1 MQTGQ
6 FRPKA
11 LSAERAA
18 EIVRSGDRVWIH
30 EGNAT
35 PEPLIH
41 ALLKRAP
48 ELRNV
53 EIVHMLTLGRA
64 DYTQPEYEGHFRHS
78 GLFLGPNVRPAVAEG
93 RADYTPIHLSE
104 IERLFRTGQMPL
116 DVALIQTS
124 PPDNHGYLSLGT
136 SIDCTLTAAE
146 CSRYVIAEVNDQMPR
161 TMGDTFLHV
170 SRVAAMVETSR
181 PLLELPSVP
190 SSDVQNRIARN
201 VAALIP
207 DGATLQLASAAFP
220 TPYWKPSKTTATWGF
235 TASCARM
242 ARYR

>member
-64 DYTQPEYEGHFRHS
+64 DYTLPEYEGHFRHS
-78 GLFLGPNVRPAVAEG
+78 GLFLGAKCAPRGG
-93 RADYTPIHLSE
+93 RGPRRLYAHSFLSE
-104 IERLFRTGQMPL
+104 IEGLFRTGAMPL

-124 PPDNHGYLSLGT
+124 PPDNHGYISLGT
-136 SIDCTLTAAE
+136 SIDCTLTAAAVRPLRDRG
-146 CSRYVIAEVNDQMPR
+146 SQRSDAAHHGRYVP
-161 TMGDTFLHV
+161 
-170 SRVAAMVETSR
+170 
-181 PLLELPSVP
+181 
-190 SSDVQNRIARN
+190 ARR
-201 VAALIP
+201 A
-207 DGATLQLASAAFP
+207 G
-220 TPYWKPSKTTATWGF
+220 
-235 TASCARM
+235 
-242 ARYR
+242 